1 MDLLA
6 TCGYDTQSFL
16 LKHEEFV
23 ARHGA
28 PNSIISDRG
37 TQLVS
42 AGRILARKASKEA
55 KDSPDKWDWSKI
67 TKENSASNW
76 TFVPIGSQHFNG
88 LPESMVKVLKRTL
101 KLALNPGVI
110 LSYPELVTLL
120 ARISYTINSRP
131 LGLIGVSDSSQ
142 LTPNMM
148 LLGRS
153 SNFSPALEYSSDDR
167 FCSRLAY
174 ITQVEKDWWDKWIV
188 QVWPTLFSY
197 KKWKVE
203 KQNLALGDIVMLK
216 YPGQFKDDYTIAKV
230 TDVHPGE
237 DGLVRQVTVSYKKR
251 NSRESPHVYKSKPLL
266 SERVAIHRLHK
277 LHLVD
282 EDLKQNVIKTSSGY

>member
-1 MDLLA
+1 M
-6 TCGYDTQSFL
+6 
-16 LKHEEFV
+16 
-23 ARHGA
+23 
-28 PNSIISDRG
+28 
-37 TQLVS
+37 
-42 AGRILARKASKEA
+42 
-55 KDSPDKWDWSKI
+55 
-67 TKENSASNW
+67 
-76 TFVPIGSQHFNG
+76 
-88 LPESMVKVLKRTL
+88 KVLKRTL

-142 LTPNMM
+142 QEDHMSPLTPNMM

-282 EDLKQNVIKTSSGY
+282 EDLKQNVIKTSSGDSDLSNKK